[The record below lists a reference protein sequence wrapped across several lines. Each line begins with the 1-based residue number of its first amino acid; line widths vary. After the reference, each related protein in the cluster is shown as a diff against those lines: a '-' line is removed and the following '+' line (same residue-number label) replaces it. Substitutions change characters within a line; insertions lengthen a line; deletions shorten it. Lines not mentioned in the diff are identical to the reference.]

1 MREKEFYLSLKKV
14 KSFMK
19 PESFYSPFFELFSFC
34 GRVCMRGKAN
44 RDLSFFLEQGSENF
58 QHIIY

>member
-1 MREKEFYLSLKKV
+1 MRERKFYLSLKKV

-19 PESFYSPFFELFSFC
+19 PESFYPPFFELFSFC

-44 RDLSFFLEQGSENF
+44 RDQSFFLEQGSENF

>member
-1 MREKEFYLSLKKV
+1 MFLREKE
-14 KSFMK
+14 SFMK

-44 RDLSFFLEQGSENF
+44 RDQSFFLEQGSENF
-58 QHIIY
+58 QGNTA